1 MCALDILPTHLRER
15 IGSQKVALL
24 YVIRDNEEPAPRR
37 NLAANRITSDNY
49 DSIMD
54 ELIAR
59 TPHEGPKFREDNA
72 LVYQIVQDLVSGSTH
87 ESSIKSFRRARDGRG
102 VYLALV

>member
-1 MCALDILPTHLRER
+1 MISKTFGIMRALDILPTHLRER

-24 YVIRDNEEPAPRR
+24 YIVRDNVEPARLQ
-37 NLAANRITSDNY
+37 NLEADRITSAEY

-59 TPHEGPKFREDNA
+59 APHEGPKFREDNA
-72 LVYQIVQDLVSGSTH
+72 LVYQIVQDLVAGSTH
-87 ESSIKSFRRARDGRG
+87 ESSI
-102 VYLALV
+102 